1 VATNGSLS
9 IFEQVQRAN
18 LGWNDERV
26 ITEICSQ
33 LLDEADA
40 NPPVNVEMLASLC
53 GIVSV
58 ERRFDGPA
66 GMLVCRDG
74 SWVALINAADGLER
88 QRFTILHEG
97 GHTLQPGFARGGTFY
112 RCPSR
117 RNREEQLCD
126 LAAAELLLPRRYFAL
141 DAAQVGNLSH
151 VQDLATSYNAS
162 MEATVRRV
170 VDLSLQPRLMMVFQ
184 IANKPR
190 DHEEAQMPEPKLRL
204 SYAHSNVVLPWAVRH
219 KSVPEQS
226 AVARAL
232 VEEVNETVCLDP
244 FFTDEIGA
252 APISAR
258 SYGDR
263 VLALADLG
271 SRRSS

>member
-1 VATNGSLS
+1 MSTNGALS

-18 LGWNDERV
+18 RGWDDERV

-40 NPPVNVEMLASLC
+40 KPPVNVEMLASLC
-53 GIVSV
+53 GIATV
-58 ERRFDGPA
+58 ERRFGGPS
-66 GMLVCRDG
+66 GMLVCRGG
-74 SWVALINAADGLER
+74 SWVALINGADGVER

-97 GHTLQPGFARGGTFY
+97 GHTLQPGFLRGGTFY
-112 RCPSR
+112 RCPNQ

-126 LAAAELLLPRRYFAL
+126 IAAAEMLLPRRYFVP
-141 DAAQVGNLSH
+141 DAAQVRSLAD
-151 VQDLATSYNAS
+151 VQDLATAYSAS

-204 SYAHSNVVLPWAVRH
+204 SYAHSNVTLPWAVRH
-219 KSVPEQS
+219 KSVPEES
-226 AVARAL
+226 AIARAL
-232 VEEVNETVCLDP
+232 VDDINEAVCLDP
-244 FFTDEIGA
+244 FFTDELGV
-252 APISAR
+252 APVSAR

-263 VLALADLG
+263 VLALADLS
-271 SRRSS
+271 SRRS